1 MPHIPGLS
9 DFTTKCDSSAFHPRW
24 MVLLKTIL
32 DKYFVF
38 SWKKLNFELYQMI
51 MIFLTYIQN
60 LL

>member
-1 MPHIPGLS
+1 
-9 DFTTKCDSSAFHPRW
+9 